1 MRYNMFMDGLDYIF
15 ISAII
20 ILLVWV
26 IMLEI
31 RLHKT
36 FGGSNASS
44 LEGALSNIQ
53 NSVKHLLNH
62 KVQTENELNNINRR
76 VKRSVQ
82 GLHTKRFNPFKD
94 SGLGGNQSFVTAMLN
109 ENGDGLILTCIYSH
123 EKTGVYAKPIKS
135 YKSEYELTSEEL
147 DALSKYIRLPNIP

>member
-1 MRYNMFMDGLDYIF
+1 MRYNIIMDGLDYIF
-15 ISAII
+15 IGAII
-20 ILLVWV
+20 LLLVWV

-36 FGGSNASS
+36 FGGSSAGS

-53 NSVKHLLNH
+53 SSLKHLLNH
-62 KVQTENELNNINRR
+62 KVQTEAELSDINRR
-76 VKRSVQ
+76 VARSLQ
-82 GLHTKRFNPFKD
+82 GIHTKRFNPFKD

-123 EKTGVYAKPIKS
+123 EKTGVYAKPIKE
-135 YKSEYELTSEEL
+135 YKSEYELTGEEL
-147 DALSKYIRLPNIP
+147 DALNNARPN